1 MIYTDLTKKALKL
14 SFQKHKDQVEKSG
27 LPYIHHP
34 IIVAEHMNDEET
46 TIVALLHDVVED
58 TNTTFEEIESYGF
71 SKDVMD
77 ALKLMTH
84 KEGVDYFDYVHEIGK
99 NRIAREVKLKD
110 LEHNMQ
116 ISRLDTVTKKDLDR
130 VKKYKKAH
138 DYLLSVI

>member
-84 KEGVDYFDYVHEIGK
+84 K
-99 NRIAREVKLKD
+99 
-110 LEHNMQ
+110 
-116 ISRLDTVTKKDLDR
+116 
-130 VKKYKKAH
+130 
-138 DYLLSVI
+138 